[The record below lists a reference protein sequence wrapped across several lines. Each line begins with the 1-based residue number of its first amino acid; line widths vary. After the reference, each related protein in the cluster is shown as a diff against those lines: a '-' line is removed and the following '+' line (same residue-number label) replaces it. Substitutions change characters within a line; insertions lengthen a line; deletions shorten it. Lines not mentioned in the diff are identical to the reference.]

1 MLLLTPIVA
10 AAEGAIS
17 LGPYEAIVA
26 RLTPPLLFLC
36 VLYGL
41 FVAVRAVFG
50 LFGSPTIRNLELIVA
65 KVAAAIIV
73 PVVIVLLLRYW
84 VDLLNWVLSIAMTTA
99 DGGLTI
105 PDGGGSATPGPSTD
119 PLFPSP
125 PAP

>member
-84 VDLLNWVLSIAMTTA
+84 VDLLNWVLSIATSAA
-99 DGGLTI
+99 DGGINL
-105 PDGGGSATPGPSTD
+105 PDGGSESPAPSTD

>member
-1 MLLLTPIVA
+1 VSDLPVLLA
-10 AAEGAIS
+10 ATEPIS

-84 VDLLNWVLSIAMTTA
+84 VDLLNWVLSIATSAA
-99 DGGLTI
+99 DGSLSL
-105 PDGGGSATPGPSTD
+105 PDAGGSESPAPSTD
-119 PLFPSP
+119 PLFPTP

>member
-1 MLLLTPIVA
+1 
-10 AAEGAIS
+10 
-17 LGPYEAIVA
+17 
-26 RLTPPLLFLC
+26 
-36 VLYGL
+36 
-41 FVAVRAVFG
+41 
-50 LFGSPTIRNLELIVA
+50 
-65 KVAAAIIV
+65 VAAAIIV

-105 PDGGGSATPGPSTD
+105 PDGGGPASPSPSTD

>member
-1 MLLLTPIVA
+1 VFETPMLRIL
-10 AAEGAIS
+10 AEPIS

-50 LFGSPTIRNLELIVA
+50 LFGSPTIRNLEVVVA

-73 PVVIVLLLRYW
+73 PVALVLLLRYW
-84 VDLLNWVLSIAMTTA
+84 VDLLNWVLSIAMTAA
-99 DGGLTI
+99 DGSLTV
-105 PDGGGSATPGPSTD
+105 PDPGSSATPAPSND

>member
-1 MLLLTPIVA
+1 LLLTPIVA

-84 VDLLNWVLSIAMTTA
+84 VDLLNWVLSIATSAA
-99 DGGLTI
+99 DGGINL
-105 PDGGGSATPGPSTD
+105 PDGGSESPAPSTD